1 MSSLVIDRDG
11 STSNPLDTVEVPAM
25 RPVKMQGALKRFA
38 MSITFLTIVGH
49 LFLGF
54 EQAPIQPLIALLVGY
69 ILQLALEWLHAYAN
83 NTTPKFYGGFNRL
96 VAFLLPTHI
105 ACLSIAMLMYF
116 NDRIWIICFAVAVAI
131 TSKTLFRVPTKQG
144 SRHFFNPSN
153 FAISA
158 TFLLFPSV
166 GLTMPWMWTT
176 EISGWADW
184 AFPVLIFILGTMLH
198 LKYASRIWV
207 VISFLVSFAA
217 QALFR
222 GLFFEDTN
230 LWTALAPATGVAAMI
245 FTFYMAPDPATSPT
259 GMWQQIVFG
268 TGISLTYMLLVMSH
282 IVFAL
287 FFSLTIVCLL
297 RGFIMAVASYLPDT
311 TTSRSGPALSTTGIG
326 S

>member
-1 MSSLVIDRDG
+1 MSSLAIETPG
-11 STSNPLDTVEVPAM
+11 STSKIPDAAELPSIRPA
-25 RPVKMQGALKRFA
+25 KMQGALKRFA
-38 MSITFLTIVGH
+38 ISITILTVVGH

-54 EQAPIQPLIALLVGY
+54 EQAIIQPVVALAVGY
-69 ILQLALEWLHAYAN
+69 ALQLTLEWLYAYAN

-96 VAFLLPTHI
+96 VDFLLPTHI

-116 NDRIWIICFAVAVAI
+116 NDRVWIIAFAVAVAI
-131 TSKTLFRVPTKQG
+131 TSKTLFRVPTKDG
-144 SRHFFNPSN
+144 SRHFLNPSN

-184 AFPVLIFILGTMLH
+184 AFPVLIFVLGTMLH

-207 VISFLVSFAA
+207 VISFLVSFVV

-222 GLFFEDTN
+222 GLLFDDTN
-230 LWTALAPATGVAAMI
+230 VLNALAPATGVAAMI
-245 FTFYMAPDPATSPT
+245 FTFYMAPDPGTTPS

-268 TGISLTYMLLVMSH
+268 SSVSLIYMILVMSH
-282 IVFAL
+282 IAFGL
-287 FFSLTIVCLL
+287 FFALTIVCLL
-297 RGFIMAVASYLPDT
+297 RGLIMAVTSYLPIQNGT
-311 TTSRSGPALSTTGIG
+311 AATVALRRD
-326 S
+326 